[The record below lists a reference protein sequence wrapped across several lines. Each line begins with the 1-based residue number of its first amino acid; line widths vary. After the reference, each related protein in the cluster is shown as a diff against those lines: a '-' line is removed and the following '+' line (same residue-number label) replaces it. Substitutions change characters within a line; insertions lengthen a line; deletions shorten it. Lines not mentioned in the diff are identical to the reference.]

1 MSPELSDDIGRL
13 ALAISESRAIRAQSF
28 FFLDT
33 CMRHPLTDEEVLSEL
48 RSLSRFW
55 ATYPAYASLENE
67 DEN

>member
-48 RSLSRFW
+48 RSLSTRTW
-55 ATYPAYASLENE
+55 MRENTCDAE
-67 DEN
+67 R